1 MEHISDILADRMDNI
16 PKILENPME
25 FNETNTIRTCKELPD
40 KTQQDIQVKRI
51 METIYFYI
59 LKIWYTGDKILW
71 KKEATEISNY
81 VRDLREGA
89 QRMDMTHLIDLE
101 EHHLRNT
108 QANPHFLYMI
118 EQVQEKTLQLLWQNY
133 HKEESNKN

>member
-1 MEHISDILADRMDNI
+1 MEHISDTLAARMNNI

-25 FNETNTIRTCKELPD
+25 FNEINTIRTCKELPD
-40 KTQQDIQVKRI
+40 KTQQDIKIKEI

-59 LKIWYTGDKILW
+59 LKMWYTGDKILW

-101 EHHLRNT
+101 EHYLRNT
-108 QANPHFLYMI
+108 QDNPHFLYMI
-118 EQVQEKTLQLLWQNY
+118 EQVQEKTIQLLWQNY
-133 HKEESNKN
+133 YKEETNKN